1 MSTKNTPRK
10 HPSRAGRRA
19 GSGSVN
25 RDAILAAARKQFAQ
39 QGYRATTLRT
49 VAAAA
54 DVTPAMVHYHF
65 SNKSGLYLAVIETV
79 AEPMLERLAKLRE
92 ESSQGGIEE
101 FMSMY
106 MRTIAANP
114 DIPALLMHDVLSP
127 SGPMRAQ
134 FAKKI
139 AKRARAL
146 VGALLQTAQRDG
158 LVDPDIDT
166 DLGTIS
172 LLSLALFPFLAA
184 NLIRDVFDREWNAET
199 LEQLIRHQQH
209 IFMQGAAVFHHDPRG
224 DDA

>member
-1 MSTKNTPRK
+1 MKTGKSTRQ
-10 HPSRAGRRA
+10 HPSRVGRPAGA
-19 GSGSVN
+19 GTGN
-25 RDAILAAARKQFAQ
+25 RDAILAGARKQFAQ
-39 QGYRATTLRT
+39 LGYRATTLRT
-49 VAAAA
+49 IAAAA

-65 SNKSGLYLAVIETV
+65 TNKSGLYLAVIESV
-79 AEPMLERLAKLRE
+79 AAPMLERLAKLRE
-92 ESSQGGIEE
+92 ENGPGGIEA

-114 DIPALLMHDVLSP
+114 DIPALLMQDVLSP

-134 FAKKI
+134 FARKI

-146 VGALLQTAQRDG
+146 VGALLQTAQREG

-184 NLIRDVFDREWNAET
+184 NLVRDVFDKEWDNET
-199 LEQLIRHQQH
+199 LDQLIRHQQR
-209 IFMQGAAVFHHDPRG
+209 IFMQGAAAYPEDQRE

>member
-1 MSTKNTPRK
+1 MSKQNTPRK

-19 GSGSVN
+19 GGGPGN

-39 QGYRATTLRT
+39 LGYRATTLRT

-65 SNKSGLYLAVIETV
+65 SNKSGLYLAVIESV
-79 AEPMLERLAKLRE
+79 AAPMLERLAKLRE
-92 ESSQGGIEE
+92 ENGPGGIEA

-114 DIPALLMHDVLSP
+114 DIPALLMQDVLSP

-134 FAKKI
+134 FAKQV

-146 VGALLQTAQRDG
+146 VGALLQTAQREG
-158 LVDPDIDT
+158 LIDPDIDT

-184 NLIRDVFDREWNAET
+184 NLIRDVFDKEWDDET
-199 LEQLIRHQQH
+199 LEQLIRHQQR
-209 IFMQGAAVFHHDPRG
+209 IFMRGAATGHDRSG